1 MNVIHPIIQVYI
13 PYLIMVVLNIIVI
26 LRLRE
31 SKKRSLPG
39 QADGKSK
46 VNKFAVSTILIDLI
60 FLIFKSPEA
69 ILQIYLYTQADRE

>member
-1 MNVIHPIIQVYI
+1 MNAIHPVIQVYI

-39 QADGKSK
+39 QTHGKNK

-60 FLIFKSPEA
+60 FFIFKSPEA
-69 ILQIYLYTQADRE
+69 ILQIYVFIKLNF